1 MEIRLNIK
9 NTENIDNLSQSD
21 IEEMKTI
28 LEALVSTGGLT
39 GVKGGQTII
48 HFDAFGVFQ
57 KIELKYF
64 PWVRKA
70 KSVDTRHDARYN

>member
-1 MEIRLNIK
+1 MEIKLNIK
-9 NTENIDNLSQSD
+9 NTENLASMTQSD
-21 IEEMKTI
+21 IEEMKSI

-70 KSVDTRHDARYN
+70 KNIDTRNDSRYN